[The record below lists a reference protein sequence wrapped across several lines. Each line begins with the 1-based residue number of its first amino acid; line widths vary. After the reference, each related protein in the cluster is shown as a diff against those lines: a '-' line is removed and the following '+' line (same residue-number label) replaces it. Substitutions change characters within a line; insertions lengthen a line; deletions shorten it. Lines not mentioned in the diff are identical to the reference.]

1 MDVFKPRG
9 AQQPRNPTTDQQN
22 NGRVI
27 NTPRYDRMGGLDSPK
42 KIGAKNSLTIK
53 PPGDGAKVI

>member
-1 MDVFKPRG
+1 MDLFKPRG
-9 AQQPRNPTTDQQN
+9 SQSIRSATTDQQN
-22 NGRVI
+22 NGRII